1 MTEFVDPKS
10 NHIEAPEPDY
20 VADLWSEVERR
31 APPDA
36 AILLRKE
43 DHAGHYPSPQKGEAT
58 FCPEGPSRISK
69 RTSEGNPPGPLTSFG
84 LPTEPGYSLQGRNHW
99 TLYGAASRVV

>member
-10 NHIEAPEPDY
+10 KIKEAQELDY

-43 DHAGHYPSPQKGEAT
+43 DTQVIIQVLKKVRPRFALKV
-58 FCPEGPSRISK
+58 
-69 RTSEGNPPGPLTSFG
+69 
-84 LPTEPGYSLQGRNHW
+84 LQGFPKELRKKI
-99 TLYGAASRVV
+99 LP